1 MQPSRCEG
9 ACRNN
14 MREGCGEQR
23 NTYQDWPLPSLLFPP
38 PLLPAEGFGFFPVGL
53 FPAEAGWG
61 DFKELDVAFG
71 NLATHQ
77 SLP

>member
-14 MREGCGEQR
+14 MREGCGGQR
-23 NTYQDWPLPSLLFPP
+23 NTYQDWPLPSLSSP
-38 PLLPAEGFGFFPVGL
+38 PAEGFGFFPVGL
-53 FPAEAGWG
+53 FPAEAGRG

-77 SLP
+77 SLT